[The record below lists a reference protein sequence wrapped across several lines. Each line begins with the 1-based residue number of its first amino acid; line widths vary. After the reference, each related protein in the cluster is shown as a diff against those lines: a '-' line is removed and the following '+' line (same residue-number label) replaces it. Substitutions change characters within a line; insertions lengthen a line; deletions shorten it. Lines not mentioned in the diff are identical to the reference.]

1 MVELVVHSVMLDPV
15 SQMPIVVLKVKE
27 SEDEFL
33 PIWIGPFE
41 ADSIVRHLQS
51 IPSQRPMTYE
61 LTRSIIENLGAK
73 LLKVII
79 SDLRDN
85 TYFAELHV
93 EHEGRK
99 LVLDSRPSDAINL
112 AIRLNAPLFAKEHVL
127 EKSKISKTDAQQE
140 DEEEKEKLKE
150 WLENLRPEDFDK
162 GLS

>member
-79 SDLRDN
+79 SDLKDN

-99 LVLDSRPSDAINL
+99 LVLDSRPERCHKLSHSPQCPTLCKRARFGKIQNL
-112 AIRLNAPLFAKEHVL
+112 KDRRPTRRGRRRKG
-127 EKSKISKTDAQQE
+127 KAQRVAR
-140 DEEEKEKLKE
+140 KLKT
-150 WLENLRPEDFDK
+150 RGF
-162 GLS
+162 